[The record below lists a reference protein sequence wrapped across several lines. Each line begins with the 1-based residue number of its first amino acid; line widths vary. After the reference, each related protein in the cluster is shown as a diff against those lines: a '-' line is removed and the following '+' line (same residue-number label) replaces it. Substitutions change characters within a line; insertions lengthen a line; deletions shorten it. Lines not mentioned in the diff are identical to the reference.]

1 MISNYLS
8 NCNFI
13 FLNFCLKFKYINL
26 SSTLYVTDL
35 LQRLDDSEEVAFV
48 IAPLDK
54 MSKTADKAQAQDA
67 VPIMYS
73 RIIFQPIMNATNSPT
88 V

>member
-1 MISNYLS
+1 MEKVQNYADVIYGWSL
-8 NCNFI
+8 
-13 FLNFCLKFKYINL
+13 
-26 SSTLYVTDL
+26 TDL
-35 LQRLDDSEEVAFV
+35 LHRLDDSEEVAFV

>member
-1 MISNYLS
+1 MKAKMSGGLS
-8 NCNFI
+8 E
-13 FLNFCLKFKYINL
+13 
-26 SSTLYVTDL
+26 SE

-67 VPIMYS
+67 VPMMYS
-73 RIIFQPIMNATNSPT
+73 RIIFQPIINATNSPT
-88 V
+88 VVFFF